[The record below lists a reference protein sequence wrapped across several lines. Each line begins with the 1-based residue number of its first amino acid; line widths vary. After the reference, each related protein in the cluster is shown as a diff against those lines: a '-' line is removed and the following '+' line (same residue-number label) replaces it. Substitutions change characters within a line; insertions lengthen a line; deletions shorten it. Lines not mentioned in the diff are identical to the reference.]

1 MTGVL
6 PASDPAYKAH
16 NCTAWP
22 EAQGDPDIAGIGVI
36 VGFMLSA
43 VLTLLVV
50 IFHYVFDTQRVHEN
64 PVDRRFLNAIRSK
77 EQESRIGSSPQDAW
91 SAAMEA
97 SVLMF
102 SDIQATTGLAVM
114 LGAYSQLHRGL
125 NAYHWQVAI
134 SLAWFSSLTHLA
146 TLSSLRGYFLDR
158 PKIAIYRATYMGIL
172 LVLLIVAYSTT
183 GYVQQSRADQSSSWP
198 ADCLFSGEDMDQVE
212 YNDSD
217 TNITWLV
224 AALAWGILRLVGLRY
239 KASLVSITGEN
250 TWTFGQTLPVI
261 LAVFPLCTIFTTFY
275 NKKVEQRQDSVT
287 AGTNPVVDDTESQTH
302 NRLSRQDETIHNLDV
317 SDRIWF
323 PKLLGLMFGL
333 ALFLIGTCLF
343 NFPAAP
349 INKGG
354 YWNTDKLADG
364 YAMGTLLVQY
374 IVLVGICGFEVVVF
388 IATCL
393 ARGDSQRRPFMARKT
408 MAWVLIV
415 VMVASTLLFVWG
427 FRRLL
432 GLHHG
437 DTFL

>member
-1 MTGVL
+1 M
-6 PASDPAYKAH
+6 
-16 NCTAWP
+16 
-22 EAQGDPDIAGIGVI
+22 
-36 VGFMLSA
+36 
-43 VLTLLVV
+43 
-50 IFHYVFDTQRVHEN
+50 
-64 PVDRRFLNAIRSK
+64 
-77 EQESRIGSSPQDAW
+77 
-91 SAAMEA
+91 
-97 SVLMF
+97 
-102 SDIQATTGLAVM
+102 
-114 LGAYSQLHRGL
+114 
-125 NAYHWQVAI
+125 
-134 SLAWFSSLTHLA
+134 
-146 TLSSLRGYFLDR
+146 
-158 PKIAIYRATYMGIL
+158 
-172 LVLLIVAYSTT
+172 
-183 GYVQQSRADQSSSWP
+183 
-198 ADCLFSGEDMDQVE
+198 
-212 YNDSD
+212 
-217 TNITWLV
+217 
-224 AALAWGILRLVGLRY
+224 
-239 KASLVSITGEN
+239 
-250 TWTFGQTLPVI
+250 
-261 LAVFPLCTIFTTFY
+261 
-275 NKKVEQRQDSVT
+275 
-287 AGTNPVVDDTESQTH
+287 DDTESQTH